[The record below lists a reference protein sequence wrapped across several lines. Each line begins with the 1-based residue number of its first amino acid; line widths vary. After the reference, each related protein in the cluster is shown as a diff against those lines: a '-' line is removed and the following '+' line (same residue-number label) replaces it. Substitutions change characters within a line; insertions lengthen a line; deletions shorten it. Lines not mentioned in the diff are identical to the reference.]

1 MTCSHPTSNSL
12 REIVSGEGFA
22 ANAMRIIQEVPN
34 VIDNAQIVE
43 FLHRAAHAF
52 GADHAAFVSFVR
64 GHDST
69 ESFRFLLACNPL
81 WCLEYQQQG
90 WFAHDPW
97 LQYAE
102 SHSSPICASKID
114 SKTRCQRA
122 VVDLAEKYGVASAYI
137 VPAPSCGQ
145 VTRLG
150 VLMLG
155 SRQRGYFEDEECGP
169 VKVLARS
176 LSMELHEWWVR
187 AARRDLLEKYHL
199 TSEDVELLRMER
211 EGLGSKQ
218 IADRLNTSRSAV
230 DSRFQRIC
238 AKFHLP
244 NRRATAHAAA
254 EHGVI

>member
-1 MTCSHPTSNSL
+1 
-12 REIVSGEGFA
+12 
-22 ANAMRIIQEVPN
+22 MRIVQEIPD
-34 VIDNAQIVE
+34 VIDNVQIIKV
-43 FLHRAAHAF
+43 LHRAAKAF
-52 GADHAAFVSFVR
+52 GADHAAFVSFLR

-81 WCLEYQQQG
+81 WCLEYQQQS
-90 WFAHDPW
+90 WFAYDPW

-102 SHSSPICASKID
+102 HHSAPVCASKID
-114 SKTRCQRA
+114 PKTRCQRA
-122 VVDLAEKYGVASAYI
+122 VVDLARKYGVASAYI
-137 VPAPSCGQ
+137 VPAPSCGK
-145 VTRLG
+145 VSRLG

-155 SRQRGYFEDEECGP
+155 SRQKGCFEDAEC
-169 VKVLARS
+169 VALKVLARG

-187 AARRDLLEKYHL
+187 AARRDFLEKYRL
-199 TSEDVELLRMER
+199 TIEDVELLKMER

-238 AKFHLP
+238 ARFQLP
-244 NRRATAHAAA
+244 NRRATAHVAA

>member
-1 MTCSHPTSNSL
+1 MNCSRPPFSRL
-12 REIVSGEGFA
+12 REIVTADGFA
-22 ANAMRIIQEVPN
+22 TGAMRTIQEIPN
-34 VIDNAQIVE
+34 VTDNAQIVE
-43 FLHRAAHAF
+43 VLRRAAIAF
-52 GADHAAFVSFVR
+52 GADHAAFVSFLR

-69 ESFRFLLACNPL
+69 ESFRFLLACNPM
-81 WCLEYQQQG
+81 WCLEYQQEA

-102 SHSSPICASKID
+102 AHSAPICASNIHP
-114 SKTRCQRA
+114 KTRCERA
-122 VVDLAEKYGVASAYI
+122 VIELAEKYGVASAYI
-137 VPAPSCGQ
+137 VPAPSCGN

-155 SRQRGYFEDEECGP
+155 SIEKGYFEDEQSGP

-187 AARRDLLEKYHL
+187 AARHELLERFRL
-199 TSEDVELLRMER
+199 SAEDIELLRMER
-211 EGLGSKQ
+211 AGLGSKQ
-218 IADRLNTSRSAV
+218 IADRLQTSRSAV

-238 AKFHLP
+238 AKFQLP
-244 NRRATAHAAA
+244 NRRATAHVAA